1 MELKSSNN
9 ELVLMFLN
17 KKKKVETE
25 ILGLSISQ

>member
-25 ILGLSISQ
+25 ILGSSISQ